1 MSPPSLHVML
11 HGLAGPLGCLL
22 SLLLL
27 LVEPGKIQAST
38 LYTGWDGDGRISLSP
53 PGGSYPRR
61 ASVTLTATPAPGWVF
76 DRWGGD
82 LNSTSNPLTVRMRGD
97 LDAVAFFRCTSCGD
111 ASGPF
116 VAGQTYM
123 GRNQYIEYRAGE
135 LPIIISAPHGGYL
148 MPSEIPDRTYGTT
161 TGDAWTEELIRQLLP
176 AFQAYL
182 GGTPHLVINKLDRKK
197 LDANRELEE
206 AAQGNPYA
214 TQAWYEFHD
223 FLDVA
228 AQEIIDRYGAGLY
241 IDLHGQS
248 DDPDRLQ
255 LGYLLYSNELKL
267 SDATLNE
274 GGYSELSSIRAL
286 SSSVEISFAELLRG
300 AESLGGLLESA
311 GYASVPSP
319 SSPDPGLEV
328 YYSGGYNTLIHG
340 SQQSGTLD
348 GIQIESNMA
357 VREDDLARST
367 FAEALAQGVE
377 QYLST
382 HYGFIFP

>member
-1 MSPPSLHVML
+1 MSRSALYVLLQP
-11 HGLAGPLGCLL
+11 LAGPLGCLL
-22 SLLLL
+22 SLFLL
-27 LVEPGKIQAST
+27 LVAPGKVQAST
-38 LYTGWDGDGRISLSP
+38 LYTGWDGDGSISLSP

-61 ASVTLTATPAPGWVF
+61 ASVTLTAAPAPGWVF
-76 DRWGGD
+76 ERWGGD

-111 ASGPF
+111 TSGPF

-161 TGDAWTEELIRQLLP
+161 TGDGWTEELIRQLLP

-182 GGTPHLVINKLDRKK
+182 AGTPHLVINKLDRKK

-228 AQEIIDRYGAGLY
+228 AQEVIDRYGAGLY

-267 SDATLNE
+267 SDTTLNE

-286 SSSVEISFAELLRG
+286 SASVEISFAELLRG
-300 AESLGGLLESA
+300 PESLGGLLESV

-319 SSPDPGLEV
+319 ESPDPGLEV

-357 VREDDLARST
+357 VREDELARSS
-367 FAEALAQGVE
+367 FAEGLAQVVE